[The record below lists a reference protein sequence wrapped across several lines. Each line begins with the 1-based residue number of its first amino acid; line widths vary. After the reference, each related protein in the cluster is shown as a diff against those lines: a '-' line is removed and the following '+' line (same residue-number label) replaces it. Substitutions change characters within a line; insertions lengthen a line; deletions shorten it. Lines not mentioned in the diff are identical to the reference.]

1 MNILYNINMPNIG
14 HRVFFFYLFFIWKNK
29 QIELDINWMGVSKYD
44 SSNTVGL
51 LEEKKDPLK
60 FEKTEDCY

>member
-1 MNILYNINMPNIG
+1 MPNIG